1 MMVKPEECVYIGDS
15 GVDMQTGLAAGM
27 YPVGVL
33 WGFRTTDELLAN
45 GAKALV
51 ERPQD
56 VLPLFGL

>member
-1 MMVKPEECVYIGDS
+1 
-15 GVDMQTGLAAGM
+15 M